1 MTWKELLATL
11 TCVTSCSMLYSANV
25 ATDAQLEA
33 AIITAN
39 GGGDAT
45 INFQN
50 SITLTNTISPNLRP
64 INTNTDFTPAANVI
78 TINGGGFTLNGASA
92 FRGFFVRGGTVTINN
107 LTFGN
112 TFSKGGNGGQFG
124 GGGGAGIGG
133 ALIVG
138 SGSTVSLVNPSFIN
152 STAQG
157 GAGGAAGITGSDGG
171 PGGGGGLG
179 GDGGAGGNPNYGGA
193 GGGGLDHAGGNIYSN
208 LSFGYWSGAG
218 GGGVGFIGGD
228 NTGDAVPGTGN
239 GGDNWAGNNGGAAGN
254 SFGNDGL
261 PGGNGGGGGGGH
273 DSSAAPKGGIGGAGG
288 IGGGGGGSGAGPQ
301 NASPGGA
308 GGDFGGGGG
317 GSNYGNI
324 GGAGGMFGGGGA
336 GGTTFNAPYFADGG
350 MGGAGGFGGGAGGG
364 GGTTTTS
371 GFSPG
376 QGGIGGFGGGNG
388 DIGGLSLADPSPN
401 GAGGGGAAFGG
412 AIFMQNGSTLTL
424 SGTPSF
430 SGSLSTPGSG
440 GGGAA
445 TGGSAFGVD
454 IFMMSSSQLTFDNTN
469 NLILANPIQSDG
481 GVGGGSTAAGGLTKS
496 NTGILDFAT
505 NNLSNTYTGTTTIS
519 NGSLAIASN
528 LGLGAATNGL
538 AMNTTAGSPTLTI
551 VGNVTT
557 ARTTTFSGSGVAT
570 FAVNSGSFTHS
581 GALPLAGANLVVNT
595 GVTST
600 LSGIIS
606 GAASSLTKQGAGT
619 LNLTNANTYTGST
632 TVDGGTLAL
641 NGSITSNT
649 TVNSGGTLQGTGVIT
664 GNTTVFGTM
673 SPGNSIGTFTVNGNY
688 TQGMGS
694 TYINE
699 IDSTST
705 DLLLV
710 NGNVTIQNGATF
722 ILSPAPAFYPQ
733 DTVYEVIQS
742 VGGTVSGAFSN
753 FASTLPQVF
762 GQLFYTDST
771 VYLYI
776 NLAKFQNVATKGNA
790 HRVGVALDTI
800 YDAGGSDLDALFMS
814 LVALTDQQLIYAL
827 DQLHPALFK
836 GMAVVQQNNIVKVH
850 DALGYRFQNVLD
862 NTYCKFKKECVKT
875 TQPSWEEEDN
885 IPPSKFKNCKQF
897 KPEKKFVEIWVSGL
911 GDFLTQDNTHFASS
925 PQIGYRNVTGGA
937 VGGID
942 FNFKEHYYV
951 GALGAYT
958 HSDIDWREHKGSGD
972 INSSYAGLYG
982 SAIGKI
988 FYGNASVIRS
998 WNRYEAHRNIVF
1010 TGVNKVA
1017 RHQNKGN
1024 QFLSH
1029 LDTGAN
1035 LGVGGFVLRPF
1046 DSFDYIT
1053 EQEHDFKER
1062 GAGILDLSVLGNSLR
1077 MYRNELGLNFARCFS
1092 FHRSQIILD
1101 AKLSWVHEER
1111 LKGKTA
1117 TSQFVGTGVHF
1128 TTTGYYPDRDLF
1140 SPGLS
1145 LSFTTYTKELNLT
1158 GTLYYNGEFASKYA
1172 DQSIG
1177 LQLGVQF

>member
-1 MTWKELLATL
+1 
-11 TCVTSCSMLYSANV
+11 MLYSANV
-25 ATDAQLEA
+25 TTDAQLQA
-33 AIITAN
+33 AIVTAN

-78 TINGGGFTLNGASA
+78 TINGGGFTLNGAGT

-107 LTFGN
+107 LTFNN
-112 TFSKGGNGGQFG
+112 TLSKGGNGGQFG
-124 GGGGAGIGG
+124 GGGGGGIGG

-138 SGSTVSLVNPSFIN
+138 SGSTVTLVNPSFMN

-157 GAGGAAGITGSDGG
+157 GSGGGAGVTGSDGG

-179 GDGGAGGNPNYGGA
+179 GDGGAGGNPNYGGG

-208 LSFGYWSGAG
+208 LVAGYWSGAG

-228 NTGDAVPGTGN
+228 NTGDAVPGTGD
-239 GGDNWAGNNGGAAGN
+239 GGDNWAVINGGAAGN
-254 SFGNDGL
+254 NFGDDGA

-273 DSSAAPKGGIGGAGG
+273 DSSAAPKGGFGGAGG

-324 GGAGGMFGGGGA
+324 GGAGGIFGGGGA
-336 GGTTFNAPYFADGG
+336 GGTTFNAPYFADAG

-388 DIGGLSLADPSPN
+388 DVGGLSLADPSPN

-412 AIFMQNGSTLTL
+412 AIFMQNSSTLTL
-424 SGTPSF
+424 SGIVGF
-430 SGSLSTPGSG
+430 SGNSLVPGSS

-454 IFMMSSSQLTFDNTN
+454 IFMMSSSQLNFNNST

-481 GVGGGSTAAGGLTKS
+481 GAGGGSTLTGGLTKS
-496 NTGILDFAT
+496 NTGTLDFAT
-505 NNLSNTYTGTTTIS
+505 NNLVNTYTGTTTIS
-519 NGSLAIASN
+519 NGTLAIASDS
-528 LGLGAATNGL
+528 GLGASANGL
-538 AMNTTAGSPTLTI
+538 AMNTTSGSPTLAI
-551 VGNVTT
+551 AGNVTT
-557 ARTTTFSGSGVAT
+557 TRTTTFSGSGVAT
-570 FAVNSGSFTHS
+570 FAVNSGSFTHNN
-581 GALPLAGANLVVNT
+581 ALPLAGANLVVNT
-595 GVTST
+595 ATTTNLTGV
-600 LSGIIS
+600 IS
-606 GAASSLTKQGAGT
+606 GSASSLTKQGAGT
-619 LNLTNANTYTGST
+619 LNLTNANTYTGPT
-632 TVDGGTLAL
+632 TVNGGTLAL

-649 TVNSGGTLQGTGVIT
+649 TVNASGTLQGTGVIT

-688 TQGMGS
+688 TQAAGS
-694 TYINE
+694 TYFNE

-722 ILSPAPAFYPQ
+722 VLSPDSIFFPQ

-753 FASTLPQVF
+753 FTSTLPQVI

-771 VYLYI
+771 VFLFI
-776 NLAKFQNVATKGNA
+776 NQAKFQNVATQGNA

-800 YDAGGSDLDALFMS
+800 FDSGSSDLDSLYLN
-814 LVALTDQQLIYAL
+814 LVALTDSELIYAL

-836 GMAVVQQNNIVKVH
+836 GMAVVQQNNVVKVH
-850 DALGYRFQNVLD
+850 DALGYRFQNILD
-862 NTYCKFKKECVKT
+862 DTYCKFKKECVKI
-875 TQPSWEEEDN
+875 TQSSWDEEESV
-885 IPPSKFKNCKQF
+885 PPPETEKCKQF
-897 KPEKKFVEIWVSGL
+897 KPEKKFVEIWANGL
-911 GDFLTQDNTHFASS
+911 GDFLTQANTHFASS
-925 PQIGYRNVTGGA
+925 PQVGYRNVTGGL

-942 FNFKEHYYV
+942 FNFKKYFYF
-951 GALGAYT
+951 GALAAYT
-958 HSDIDWREHKGSGD
+958 HSDIDWRKHKGGGD
-972 INSSYAGLYG
+972 INSSYAGLYA

-988 FYGNASVIRS
+988 FYGNAAVIRS

-1010 TGVNKVA
+1010 TGMNQIA

-1024 QFLSH
+1024 QLLSH
-1029 LDTGAN
+1029 FDSGVN
-1035 LGVGGFVLRPF
+1035 IGVGDFALRPF

-1053 EQEHDFKER
+1053 QQEQDFKER
-1062 GAGILDLSVLGNSLR
+1062 GAGALDLSVLGNSLR
-1077 MYRNELGLNFARCFS
+1077 MYRNELGFNFARCFT

-1111 LKGKTA
+1111 LKGKAA
-1117 TSQFVGTGVHF
+1117 TSQFIGTGVHF
-1128 TTTGYYPDRDLF
+1128 TTTGYYRDRDLF

-1158 GTLYYNGEFASKYA
+1158 GTLYYNGEFDSNFA

-1177 LQLGVQF
+1177 LQLGIQF